1 MTDPII
7 IKARE
12 LFVAAVKPGYVR
24 ERAALSGAYDEGTD
38 IQRFIPEAERILI
51 ANRPEAEPE

>member
-12 LFVAAVKPGYVR
+12 LFVEAVKPGFVR
-24 ERAALSGAYDEGTD
+24 ERAALLGAYDEGSD
-38 IQRFIPEAERILI
+38 IKQFMLEAERILI
-51 ANRPEAEPE
+51 ANRPEAETE